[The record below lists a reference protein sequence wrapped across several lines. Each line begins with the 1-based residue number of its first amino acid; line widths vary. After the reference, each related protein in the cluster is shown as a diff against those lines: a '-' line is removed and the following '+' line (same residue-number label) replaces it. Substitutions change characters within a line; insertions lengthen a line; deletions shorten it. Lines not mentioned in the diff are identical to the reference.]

1 MTDTV
6 TLPDTTTPV
15 SGAIGWSRKL
25 VDIGAIRAW
34 TDGVD
39 YYLDFTSVNRRLTSL
54 LFKLT
59 RASLMQLCR
68 NILEAEGYEVR
79 EALRAECRGS

>member
-1 MTDTV
+1 MSITNTMI
-6 TLPDTTTPV
+6 LPSSTTPV
-15 SGAIGWSRKL
+15 SGTIGWSRKL

-39 YYLDFTSVNRRLTSL
+39 YYFDFTSVNKRLTSL

-68 NILEAEGYEVR
+68 NILEAEGYRIEDTLI
-79 EALRAECRGS
+79 ERA